1 MADKYE
7 KQIEEMQ
14 AKINKLK
21 DRQKKA
27 KKKKTDKLG
36 VAVADFIPK
45 ILDKMDEEDFNIF
58 EFVQTKNFTN
68 MLYHQ
73 ISENERKAQQS
84 ETSSEDVGEYN
95 AFSENESY

>member
-1 MADKYE
+1 MANKYD

-14 AKINKLK
+14 AKIAELK
-21 DRQKKA
+21 D
-27 KKKKTDKLG
+27 KKKKDKKRKTDKLG
-36 VAVADFIPK
+36 VAVSDFIPD
-45 ILDKMDEEDFNIF
+45 ILDMMDEKDFNIF
-58 EFVQTKNFTN
+58 EFVKTKNFTN

-73 ISENERKAQQS
+73 ISENERKAKRS